1 MSLTHDSSSRRNCF
15 PHPRNLCLGQH
26 PEHQRTQS
34 HCKPLK
40 CSSTFWLNPR
50 VQSMCAMVK
59 TLYICRLYC
68 INVYIYT
75 YVGSGHPS
83 YDDNPGNGYEWND
96 QPPISEIYPSF
107 EHGTCK
113 TPPHCSFFACT
124 RIVLVNPTS
133 IVLITCS
140 NASLKLLP
148 NPKYGF
154 L

>member
-1 MSLTHDSSSRRNCF
+1 MYLYIYIYVYIYIYMYVCIHIYIY
-15 PHPRNLCLGQH
+15 
-26 PEHQRTQS
+26 
-34 HCKPLK
+34 
-40 CSSTFWLNPR
+40 
-50 VQSMCAMVK
+50 VYIYMY
-59 TLYICRLYC
+59 LYICFKRNTLLSYQC
-68 INVYIYT
+68 MCVSIYIYI

-96 QPPISEIYPSF
+96 QPPILEIDPRF
-107 EHGTCK
+107 ERGTCK
-113 TPPHCSFFACT
+113 TLPHRSFFACT
-124 RIVLVNPTS
+124 HIVLVNPTS